1 MFIDKYFYT
10 QFKRNNPTEHYHLVL
25 DKLDELSRR
34 FVSAL
39 EFADFLQQKI
49 NEIDDA
55 KTKK

>member
-1 MFIDKYFYT
+1 MIIDKYFYT

-25 DKLDELSRR
+25 DKLDDLSRR

-49 NEIDDA
+49 NEIDDER
-55 KTKK
+55 KKK

>member
-1 MFIDKYFYT
+1 MIIDKYFYT

-39 EFADFLQQKI
+39 AMSEFLEQKI
-49 NEIDDA
+49 KEIDDA

>member
-1 MFIDKYFYT
+1 MIIDKYFYT

-55 KTKK
+55 TKKK

>member
-1 MFIDKYFYT
+1 MIIDKYFYT
-10 QFKRNNPTEHYHLVL
+10 QFKRNNPTEQYHLVL

-55 KTKK
+55 RKKK